1 MNQRPEQFER
11 ELPRGLQPLY
21 TLTGDAWLLVEEAR
35 DAIREQARKQGI
47 TERLRF
53 DVEGH
58 FDWSALSNLGRSLS
72 LFAEQRL
79 IDLRIP
85 NGKPGKEG
93 AKVLKELAEQA
104 ADSQDILVVSLPR
117 LDRATQSSA
126 WFKALSAHGVTVTF
140 WPIGL
145 RDLPGWIIQRACRMG
160 LNLAPDAAELIAE
173 RVEGNLLAARQELEK
188 LSLAMDPGVTVTVEA
203 LLTAVSD
210 QSRFETF
217 DLGDAL
223 LAGEERRALQLVQ
236 RLRDEGIDATLVLW
250 VVARELRLLAAIAGH
265 DDEVLAKNRIPQSRR
280 PIYQRAS
287 RRGGAVFWAAL
298 LARCAD
304 VDRAIK
310 GLLAED
316 PWQALAWLLIDGCGG
331 ERRSSAPR
339 RLGQSG
345 VRARDRARDRA

>member
-11 ELPRGLQPLY
+11 ELGRGLQSLY

-35 DAIREQARKQGI
+35 DAIREQARRQGI

-58 FDWSALSNLGRSLS
+58 FDWSALNNLGRNLS

-93 AKVLKELAEQA
+93 AKVLKALAEQA
-104 ADSQDILVVSLPR
+104 ADSQDILVISLPR

-126 WFKALSAHGVTVTF
+126 WFKVLDANGIAVTF

-145 RDLPGWIIQRACRMG
+145 RDLPGWIIQRARR
-160 LNLAPDAAELIAE
+160 LELTLAPEAAELIAE

-188 LSLAMDPGVTVTVEA
+188 LSLATPPGTAITVEA

-223 LAGEERRALQLVQ
+223 LAGDERRALQLIQ
-236 RLRDEGIDATLVLW
+236 RLREEGIDATLVLW

-280 PIYQRAS
+280 PLYQRAS
-287 RRGGAVFWAAL
+287 RRGSAGFWAAL
-298 LARCAD
+298 LGRCAD
-304 VDRAIK
+304 VDRSIK

-316 PWQALAWLLIDGCGG
+316 PWQTMGWLLIDACGG
-331 ERRSSAPR
+331 ERRQA
-339 RLGQSG
+339 G
-345 VRARDRARDRA
+345 RARAVRSEGPGAALGR